1 MTTLSM
7 ISMHTAAKAQTDDR
21 SIKTI
26 ALFSF
31 IGLVGSVCLMMLGVD
46 LDVSA
51 SLL

>member
-7 ISMHTAAKAQTDDR
+7 VGMRTVSKAQADDY
-21 SIKTI
+21 SIKAI